1 MKYFRR
7 SRSAY
12 ALILTLGSAVASCV
26 TPDRN
31 PTTVSSDSRHFTATA
46 PAAATKA
53 AVQTSSGQLP
63 LSFEANHGQSDA
75 HVRFLSHSRGYT
87 VSLASTEALIT
98 LPPQERTGEAEK
110 RRSGAAR
117 TGAGRQ
123 QRSATHNP
131 QSTMLRLQLAG
142 ANPRTTVSGVDE
154 LPGLVNYISGQDQ
167 TQWHTSIPTYTK
179 VKYENV
185 YPGIDLI
192 YYGNDQRQLEYD
204 FQVAPAADPT
214 AIRLKFVGVDTL
226 DVNSAGELV
235 LHTTGGDIR
244 QHRPQIYQEVTGV
257 RQHCR
262 WRLRHN
268 RIT

>member
-154 LPGLVNYISGQDQ
+154 LPGLVNYISGPDQ

-226 DVNSAGELV
+226 DVNSAGELYC
-235 LHTTGGDIR
+235 TR
-244 QHRPQIYQEVTGV
+244 QAATSASIGPRYIKK
-257 RQHCR
+257 
-262 WRLRHN
+262 
-268 RIT
+268 